1 MMVKVMKNL
10 IVSLLDTVGS
20 VAFIYQLPSLL
31 YYKAFENQILF
42 ICI

>member
-31 YYKAFENQILF
+31 YYKAFANQILF